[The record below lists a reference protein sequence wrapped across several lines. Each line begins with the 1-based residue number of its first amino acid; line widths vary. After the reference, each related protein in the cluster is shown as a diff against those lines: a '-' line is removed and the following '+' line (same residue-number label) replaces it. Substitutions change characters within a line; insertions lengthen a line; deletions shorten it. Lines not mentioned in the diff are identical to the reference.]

1 MESPDAEPLNYARGG
16 KTVSEEEKI
25 RLLIVDDIPETR
37 ERLRAMA
44 LSDGCIEVV
53 GEAADGRKAIHAYK
67 RLRPDVVSM
76 DINMPNMDGIT
87 AIQRIREMD
96 PGARIFIVSLQ
107 DSHYYMRRAKQA
119 GAFAYIVTPP
129 SQEKYIDTIRK
140 GMGRAGQQKWEMG
153 WGDIS
158 GIAGR
163 VEILVAAEESEPIH
177 ARLQGVQDLEVVAEV
192 RRGLKALQVYEALRP
207 AVIIFGESLIDME
220 ARDAARLLRL
230 RNPEAK
236 ILALVSDACEFQEYH
251 LGRVG
256 VKAVRSTQ
264 DSEESLSRSIRE
276 LALHRTAERE
286 EGSKRTEDSQR
297 PIRLL
302 VVEDEPSLRHA
313 MCAIW
318 NMTDDIQVVA
328 AAGTG
333 IEGLE
338 RYELHLPDVVST
350 NISMPELDGIEM
362 AGLILFKHPDAKILF
377 ITAHQ
382 APGTAERLEAAGA
395 AGYLAKPVTREELV
409 SAVRKVA
416 RGERGSRGAREQGGR
431 GAGERRSRGAREQGG
446 RGAREQGSRGAGER

>member
-1 MESPDAEPLNYARGG
+1 VP
-16 KTVSEEEKI
+16 EEEKI
-25 RLLIVDDIPETR
+25 RLLIVDDIAETR
-37 ERLRAMA
+37 RALLNIVEADER
-44 LSDGCIEVV
+44 IEVV
-53 GEAADGRKAIHAYK
+53 GEAGDGISAIDAYK
-67 RLRPDVVSM
+67 RLQPDVVSM
-76 DINMPNMDGIT
+76 NICMPNMDGLT
-87 AIQRIREMD
+87 ATARIRESD
-96 PGARIFIVSLQ
+96 PRARIFIVSVQ
-107 DSHYYMRRAKQA
+107 RSPSHLRRAMIA
-119 GAFAYIVTPP
+119 GAYGYIAKPP
-129 SQEKYIDTIRK
+129 DRSEYVETII
-140 GMGRAGQQKWEMG
+140 AGASREGAIGITRQLYARP
-153 WGDIS
+153 
-158 GIAGR
+158 GIAGCVHVLIAAQEPHAISNR
-163 VEILVAAEESEPIH
+163 LVKCEDVAIS
-177 ARLQGVQDLEVVAEV
+177 AEV

-446 RGAREQGSRGAGER
+446 RGAREQGSRGAGERGASRCKR